1 MGSKI
6 PQDDTLV
13 LSEDGFLSEGSTW
26 DEGVAKK
33 LARREGFEHLDA
45 EQMAIVKMLREH
57 YSRHHSFPILASIC
71 KKAGSSR
78 KDCVARRFQN
88 PMSAWKIAGLPK
100 PPNIFFTS
108 FDGKR
113 YVPNPFY

>member
-6 PQDDTLV
+6 KQDETLV
-13 LSEDGFLSEGSTW
+13 LSEEGFLSDSSNWNE
-26 DEGVAKK
+26 DVARK
-33 LARREGFEHLDA
+33 LAEREGFDQLDS
-45 EQMAIVKMLREH
+45 EQLAIVTKMREH
-57 YSRHHSFPILASIC
+57 YSKHRSFPILASIC

-78 KDCVARRFQN
+78 KDCIARRFHN

-100 PPNIFFTS
+100 PSNIFFTS